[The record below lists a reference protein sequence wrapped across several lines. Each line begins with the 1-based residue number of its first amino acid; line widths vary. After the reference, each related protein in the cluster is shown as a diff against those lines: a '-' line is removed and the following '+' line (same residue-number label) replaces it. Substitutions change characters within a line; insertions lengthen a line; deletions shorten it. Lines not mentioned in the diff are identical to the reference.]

1 MGHFI
6 WKGVLTEDREIVVK
20 RLFAKKEQGVKELF
34 NEVNLVSRAQHKTLV
49 KLFGCSVDWT
59 DRLLVYEYIPNKSL
73 DKFLVLQRLETKK
86 RQVFTWDTT
95 SSIALYV
102 VRSCH
107 WYGLCIA
114 ILSFFVHPQRYAK
127 YHLGFGPCKPLNM
140 RYTRRPLIVQILIP

>member
-1 MGHFI
+1 M
-6 WKGVLTEDREIVVK
+6 TEDREIVVK

-107 WYGLCIA
+107 
-114 ILSFFVHPQRYAK
+114 
-127 YHLGFGPCKPLNM
+127 
-140 RYTRRPLIVQILIP
+140 